1 MSAQRPADEARDIT
15 SLLSEALRT
24 LAPGGV
30 ATGSRTLSHADVADL
45 HPAESSLIVSSRSR
59 RRIEFASGR
68 SLLRNLL
75 GIDGPIPRHPNGAP
89 QFPGGAKGS
98 LAHDGEVAVAAVTR
112 RADIIALG
120 IDVEPESVLTAA
132 EQAIIVSDADRVD
145 DPLLTFVQK
154 EAVYKAWSS
163 LGGRFLEHHEVVI
176 RSGAGEFSGAVTH
189 APREFT
195 GRHAVIDGRR
205 LALVVVFA

>member
-1 MSAQRPADEARDIT
+1 MSNPGRAEPPPTVT
-15 SLLSEALRT
+15 SLLSATLRT
-24 LAPGGV
+24 LAPEGV
-30 ATGSRTLSHADVADL
+30 ATGCRTLSHADVADL
-45 HPAESSLIVSSRSR
+45 HPAESSLVVRARSR

-75 GIDGPIPRHPNGAP
+75 DIDGPIPRHPSGAP

-98 LAHDGEVAVAAVTR
+98 LAHDSEVAVAAVTR
-112 RADIIALG
+112 RADVMALG
-120 IDVEPESVLTAA
+120 IDVEPDAALTSA

-176 RSGAGEFSGAVTH
+176 RSGAGEFSGTVTH
-189 APREFT
+189 AHREFT

-205 LALVVVFA
+205 LAIVVVFA